1 MKWYRKLYIGETA
14 EKKKR
19 HMIAGMKRNHPPAN
33 AYYITLAL
41 NGTDLLDIYAGKDM
55 CWKYF
60 RKTEIWII
68 GIANG
73 YHEAVGL
80 ACQIVTEIYKETG
93 SFHIKKYILEE
104 NRTVPFVGNKQK

>member
-14 EKKKR
+14 KKNKY
-19 HMIAGMKRNHPPAN
+19 HIITGMKRNHPPAN
-33 AYYITLAL
+33 SYYITLAL

-60 RKTEIWII
+60 RKKEIWVI

-73 YHEAVGL
+73 YNEAVEL
-80 ACQIVTEIYKETG
+80 ACQILTELYIETG
-93 SFHIKKYILEE
+93 SFHIKRFILE
-104 NRTVPFVGNKQK
+104 GNKQK